1 MKEASASPPVS
12 AMATPTNG
20 SGNLVDEFEEA
31 FQHCLNVLTKEEAVG
46 STDKDDIKTE
56 VEQTTLRFI
65 DLARQMEAFFLQKR
79 FLLSALKPE
88 MVVKEDINELRLE
101 LTRKEELLKRHYEK
115 IAVWQNLLAD
125 LQGYA
130 KSPAQ
135 STSSQGMIN
144 NGNSV
149 PPSPIAAIPGNQ
161 TPNQMMVSGMSP
173 TMQQQMQH
181 QQLQQ
186 MQQQQQQ
193 LQLQQ
198 QQQMQQLQ
206 QQMQVP
212 PGMSGTGVGVGPG
225 MMSPQQ
231 AMFMQQQGMGGPRT
245 PFPQQGGLLQ
255 GPLAYLEKTTSNIG
269 MTDGRR

>member
-1 MKEASASPPVS
+1 MNQLKETSPPVS
-12 AMATPTNG
+12 AMATPTNS

-31 FQHCLNVLTKEEAVG
+31 FQSCLNVLTKEEAIPA
-46 STDKDDIKTE
+46 TDKEEIKVE

-88 MVVKEDINELRLE
+88 MNVKEDVSELRLE
-101 LTRKEELLKRHYEK
+101 LARKEELLKRHYEK

-125 LQGYA
+125 LHSYA

-135 STSSQGMIN
+135 T
-144 NGNSV
+144 GNATPGGGSV
-149 PPSPIAAIPGNQ
+149 PPSPLPSIPGNQ
-161 TPNQMMVSGMSP
+161 TPNQIMSSMP
-173 TMQQQMQH
+173 TAMQLQQ

-186 MQQQQQQ
+186 MQQQQIQI
-193 LQLQQ
+193 Q
-198 QQQMQQLQ
+198 QQQMQQM

-212 PGMSGTGVGVGPG
+212 PGLSGGGAVVPG
-225 MMSPQQ
+225 MLSPQQ
-231 AMFMQQQGMGGPRT
+231 AMFMQQGMASARGS
-245 PFPQQGGLLQ
+245 PFPQQGPGGVLQ